1 MGIAVAK
8 KKTGPKPKPEGPR
21 DALIAVKC
29 WAAYKEW
36 VERFAKKRRTTPSQ
50 LIDIAL
56 LSLAEADGFE
66 SPPER

>member
-36 VERFAKKRRTTPSQ
+36 VEEFARSQ
-50 LIDIAL
+50 RVNASGLIDVAL
-56 LSLAEADGFE
+56 VELAKARGMKP
-66 SPPER
+66 PPER

>member
-29 WAAYKEW
+29 WAAYKSW
-36 VERFAKKRRTTPSQ
+36 VEDFAKHLRITPSQ
-50 LIDIAL
+50 LVDH
-56 LSLAEADGFE
+56 SLMSFAEIKGFDP
-66 SPPER
+66 PPER